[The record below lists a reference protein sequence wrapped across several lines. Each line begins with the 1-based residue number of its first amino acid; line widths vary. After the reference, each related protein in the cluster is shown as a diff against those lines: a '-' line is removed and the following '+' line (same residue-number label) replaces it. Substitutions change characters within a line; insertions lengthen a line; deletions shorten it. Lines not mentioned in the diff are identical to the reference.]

1 MLLNLLEDQST
12 INTVFSYLFGSIGK
26 YEFRARIGDKAKAK
40 SVWSLVADNGYVLKN
55 CKLYAYAVYRNRTLG
70 IPTSPAKYGIHDA
83 DVKIL
88 RKLDLSHIKKPFK
101 AYSVFDFDNLEGSI
115 ISSKEMKAYIG
126 KFISRKLIFIVR
138 SYGVSREDIEG
149 QLICAA
155 MFAVRKNYPF
165 YETDL
170 HALNT
175 GKTAIHNCGMGII
188 EFWTRT
194 KRNALLKEN
203 GGFQAVHVSYD
214 VLSNVGVMP
223 EHDDELRLNMKS
235 IQSLAGSMSKVEQA
249 FLRAASGAY
258 DAGFSMF
265 LGKDNRDVVEKLM
278 YDRYLSLL
286 SRYHR
291 FEPDRQNALLGG
303 LRKALI

>member
-1 MLLNLLEDQST
+1 MLLNLLQDQAT
-12 INTVFSYLFGSIGK
+12 IETVFSYLFGAIGK
-26 YEFRARIGDKAKAK
+26 YEYRARIGDKDKAK
-40 SVWSLVADNGYVLKN
+40 QVWSLVADNGYVLKN
-55 CKLYAYAVYRNRTLG
+55 CKLYAYAVHANRNKG
-70 IPTSPAKYGIHDA
+70 IPTSPAKYGILQE
-83 DVKIL
+83 DVAIL
-88 RKLDLSHIKKPFK
+88 RKLDLSHINTGLK
-101 AYSVFDFDNLEGSI
+101 AYSIFDFDNLEGSI
-115 ISSKEMKAYIG
+115 ISSKEMRTYIG

-188 EFWTRT
+188 EFWTRD

-223 EHDDELRLNMKS
+223 AHEDELHLNMKS
-235 IQSLAGSMSKVEQA
+235 IKSLSGSMSKAEQA
-249 FLRAASGAY
+249 FIQAASGAY
-258 DAGFSMF
+258 DAGFSML
-265 LGKDNRDVVEKLM
+265 LGKDNRDAVEKLA
-278 YDRYLSLL
+278 YDRYLYML
-286 SRYHR
+286 SSYYGIT
-291 FEPDRQNALLGG
+291 PDGQAKLLGG